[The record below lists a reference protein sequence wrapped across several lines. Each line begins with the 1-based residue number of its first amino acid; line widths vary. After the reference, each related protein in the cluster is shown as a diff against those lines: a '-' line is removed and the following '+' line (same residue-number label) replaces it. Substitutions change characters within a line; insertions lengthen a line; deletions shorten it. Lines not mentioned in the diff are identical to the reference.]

1 MSNISISL
9 PDDLQ
14 AYVDEQ
20 IVRVGYASASEYFLA
35 LVQRDRQREHAKETL
50 DGLLIE
56 GLDSLDCQEGIEA
69 TDDWWEQERR
79 DLIENYQGQ

>member
-20 IVRVGYASASEYFLA
+20 IVSAGYASASDYFLT
-35 LVQRDRQREHAKETL
+35 LVQRDRQREKAKEDL
-50 DGLLIE
+50 DSLLIQ
-56 GLDSLDCQEGIEA
+56 GLDSLDRQEGIEA
-69 TDDWWEQERR
+69 TNGWWEKERH
-79 DLIENYQGQ
+79 DLIERYQGQ